1 MFVFIREC
9 HFLDM
14 LLVHVKKC
22 KKGITKISR
31 SDSSSKMNKLHGVIS
46 PEDRFISFSFCFI
59 AQPNHTFYQTLRP
72 SNKSADVDIK
82 DASNFQ
88 NGCLCLVITSKP
100 DISFPYHMKNVN
112 LSFFSHQ
119 VWVALKRKRNLFYCF
134 IWILLTFHKLS
145 WRLHL

>member
-1 MFVFIREC
+1 
-9 HFLDM
+9 M
-14 LLVHVKKC
+14 LLVDVKKF

-46 PEDRFISFSFCFI
+46 PEDRFISFSFCSI

-112 LSFFSHQ
+112 LSFFFTPS
-119 VWVALKRKRNLFYCF
+119 LGCFEKKKKFILLFYMNF
-134 IWILLTFHKLS
+134 IDISQVELKTTSVDMFFFA
-145 WRLHL
+145 RLFT